1 MNRIKKLL
9 HELNYLK
16 AENIFQIFVFFISI
30 LPSIVYTILVKVSR
44 RKIWLI
50 CEDKMEARDN
60 GICLFSYVN
69 KHAKDVIAYYAIRF
83 QSKDY
88 PYVKS
93 MGRVVRY
100 GSVFHWML
108 YFASQY
114 TISTQKEG
122 KPDAAIG
129 YVLEQS
135 GLLKQK
141 FIFLQHGIT
150 LNRAE
155 WLFYKNTKMRLYICG
170 AEPEYRYVL
179 EEFGYPENYV
189 MYLGLCRFDSYFYH
203 LDKVNKK
210 QMVLMP
216 SWREWISS
224 KNEYSKVFEDTKDF
238 RNTEYYQ
245 VYQSL
250 INNRKLIRFLKENGI
265 TLFFYPHRNMQKYIT
280 LFSAPCR
287 NIQIVSNETSDIRK
301 LLIESAV
308 MITDYSS
315 VALDFAYMKKPVIY
329 YQFDEERFRKAQYK
343 EGYFSYR
350 HSNLGTVFYYEEDVV
365 EEVIRLFQTGFAL
378 DQSFYQAHQAFF
390 PIWDNKNCERTYQAI
405 KGLREL

>member
-122 KPDAAIG
+122 KPDEG
-129 YVLEQS
+129 
-135 GLLKQK
+135 
-141 FIFLQHGIT
+141 
-150 LNRAE
+150 
-155 WLFYKNTKMRLYICG
+155 
-170 AEPEYRYVL
+170 
-179 EEFGYPENYV
+179 EN
-189 MYLGLCRFDSYFYH
+189 
-203 LDKVNKK
+203 
-210 QMVLMP
+210 
-216 SWREWISS
+216 
-224 KNEYSKVFEDTKDF
+224 
-238 RNTEYYQ
+238 
-245 VYQSL
+245 
-250 INNRKLIRFLKENGI
+250 
-265 TLFFYPHRNMQKYIT
+265 
-280 LFSAPCR
+280 
-287 NIQIVSNETSDIRK
+287 
-301 LLIESAV
+301 
-308 MITDYSS
+308 
-315 VALDFAYMKKPVIY
+315 
-329 YQFDEERFRKAQYK
+329 ERFRVGNRRRKK
-343 EGYFSYR
+343 KS
-350 HSNLGTVFYYEEDVV
+350 
-365 EEVIRLFQTGFAL
+365 
-378 DQSFYQAHQAFF
+378 
-390 PIWDNKNCERTYQAI
+390 
-405 KGLREL
+405 